1 MERFSTEHSLYLKK
15 RHIRNMFVIFFRIII
30 VLLFLSIWECLSRI
44 GVINTFMYSSPSKI
58 LSTFINLLVN
68 GKLIVHI
75 GITLFE
81 VIISFI
87 ISIILGI
94 FISSIMWSNKFI
106 SDVVDPYITI
116 LNSLPKVALGPLII
130 LWFGAQINSII
141 FMSLMISL
149 FVTIINIYQGF
160 QLTDKNLI
168 TMIKSFGANKWQIFR
183 YVVFPSNKS
192 NIISTL
198 KVNISMNLIGV
209 IMGELLVSKKGLGYL
224 IMYGSQVFNI
234 DLVICCVV
242 ILGVISYLMYSI
254 ISFSEKKIVKN

>member
-1 MERFSTEHSLYLKK
+1 MERFSTEHSLYIKK
-15 RHIRNMFVIFFRIII
+15 RRTRNILVIVSRILII
-30 VLLFLSIWECLSRI
+30 VFLLGIWEFLSRI

-58 LSTFINLLVN
+58 LSTFVNLLFN
-68 GKLIVHI
+68 GKLITHI

-81 VIISFI
+81 VVISFV
-87 ISIILGI
+87 ISIVLGTLI
-94 FISSIMWSNKFI
+94 ASIMWSNKFI
-106 SDVVDPYITI
+106 SDVVDPYVTI

-130 LWFGAQINSII
+130 IWFGAGIKSII

-160 QLTDKNLI
+160 ILTDKNLI
-168 TMIKSFGANKWQIFR
+168 TMIKSFGASKWQTFR

-242 ILGVISYLMYSI
+242 ILGIISYLMYSI
-254 ISFSEKKIVKN
+254 ISFTEKKIVRN